1 MFNKEDFICLIEK
14 KAKEYGYLEE
24 AKKELELFI
33 SYGQLEY
40 LYIVNKFVL
49 ALRDNDIPSS
59 LAIRGASSLIAYIL
73 DFHKI
78 NPIKYHLSNSL
89 FFETDYEDDIAGPRF
104 DISVPSRYKHRA
116 IDILNNIAELET
128 TRKTAS
134 TFFFKEHLTYRV
146 GIFESYLLDNLIEVT
161 SFYIPLSKIS
171 NWINVDFSN
180 LVDKDSIDYMLKKY
194 DGGYYLPNLNG
205 CISGLLPSFYELL
218 NAAKPK
224 SLYELAIINCLNQS
238 IFKSRKKLI
247 NFIKEEGLSNVI
259 YDKNQLL
266 DILVN
271 GYEFLKETAIELI
284 EHVFK
289 TNYLSERD
297 ELMLDS
303 HGVPSYIKEQ
313 LTNIKFL
320 YWMPASL
327 EQIRV
332 AYFLAKVKQA
342 HYEYFTNRIQI
353 KDYDTSVGPFFYI
366 DKEIYV
372 CKESLASFNGD
383 LRFFDSSTSHMEF
396 FDTLAI
402 DADYGNFPR
411 GRVIFDNYHK
421 MFIVYMDKV
430 LMNDAIKSL
439 IISSFR
445 LDKRRTVFR
454 RDSHYTHDGL

>member
-1 MFNKEDFICLIEK
+1 MFNKKDFICSIEK

-24 AKKELELFI
+24 VNKELELFNQ
-33 SYGQLEY
+33 YGQLEY
-40 LYIVNKFVL
+40 LYIVNEFTL
-49 ALRDNDIPSS
+49 ALRENDIPSS

-73 DFHKI
+73 DIHKI
-78 NPIKYHLSNSL
+78 NPVKYELSNTL

-104 DISVPSRYKHRA
+104 DIYVPSRYKNRA
-116 IDILNNIAELET
+116 IEILNNITELET
-128 TRKTAS
+128 TRKTVS
-134 TFFFKEHLTYRV
+134 TFFFKNHLTYRV
-146 GIFESYLLDNLIEVT
+146 GIFESSLLENLIEVT
-161 SFYIPLSKIS
+161 RFYILLSKIS

-180 LVDKDSIDYMLKKY
+180 LVDKDSIDYMLKNY
-194 DGGYYLPNLNG
+194 YGGYNMPNLNG
-205 CISGLLPSFYELL
+205 CISGQLPSFYELL

-238 IFKSRKKLI
+238 IFKSRKKLV

-259 YDKNQLL
+259 YDKNKLL

-271 GYEFLKETAIELI
+271 GYEFSKEDAIELI

-289 TNYLSERD
+289 TNYLSKRD
-297 ELMLDS
+297 ELILDS
-303 HGVPSYIKEQ
+303 HDVPSYIKEQ
-313 LTNIKFL
+313 MTNIKFL

-342 HYEYFTNRIQI
+342 HYDYFTNRIRI
-353 KDYDTSVGPFFYI
+353 KDHDSSVGPFFYI
-366 DKEIYV
+366 DKEIYA
-372 CKESLASFNGD
+372 CRESLASFNGD

-396 FDTLAI
+396 FYMLAI

-411 GRVIFDNYHK
+411 GRVIYDNYHK
-421 MFIVYMDKV
+421 TFIVYMDKV
-430 LMNDAIKSL
+430 LMDETIKSS
-439 IISSFR
+439 IINGFR